1 VPASGAPG
9 QTLGEPTQMTGIGT
23 ETTASPPHQAS
34 SCTQNQQR
42 QRTRTTDD
50 HGQATGS
57 SGAISKSIRQLRKEH
72 PRMSGRTVLSAS
84 SDSPSQDTRNGQES
98 PSHEDDN
105 EADDEDD
112 EDDDDKEIHI
122 DDRLLSQLIT
132 ALQRLS
138 KGNSEDGAARV
149 PRTGRTRQQKSRVN
163 EELQREKANDQHD
176 DRKAFLVSLTEI

>member
-1 VPASGAPG
+1 
-9 QTLGEPTQMTGIGT
+9 M
-23 ETTASPPHQAS
+23 
-34 SCTQNQQR
+34 
-42 QRTRTTDD
+42 
-50 HGQATGS
+50 
-57 SGAISKSIRQLRKEH
+57 
-72 PRMSGRTVLSAS
+72 LSAS
-84 SDSPSQDTRNGQES
+84 SDSPSQDTRNGQERL
-98 PSHEDDN
+98 SHEDDN

-149 PRTGRTRQQKSRVN
+149 SRTGRTRQRKSRVN
-163 EELQREKANDQHD
+163 EELQREKANDQRD